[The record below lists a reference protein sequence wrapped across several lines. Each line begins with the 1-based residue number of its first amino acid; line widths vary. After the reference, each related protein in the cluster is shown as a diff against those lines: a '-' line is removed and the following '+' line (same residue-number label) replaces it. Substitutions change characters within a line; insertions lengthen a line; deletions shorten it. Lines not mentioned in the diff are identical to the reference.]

1 MGWRLGVDTG
11 GTFTDVV
18 LADDTGLAYVAKVPS
33 NRADPSVAIRN
44 GVETILASAAVPSA
58 EVEYFGHGTTVA
70 INAVLEGT
78 TARAGIIIT
87 RGFAGIL
94 DLARQRRP
102 DLYDMDVL
110 KPEPVVPRERRFE
123 LDERLSADGA
133 VVTPVDET
141 EVRTLAG
148 RLLEAGVEVVAICLL
163 HSYVNP
169 AHEREVGRILAEAAP
184 QIAVTLSSDVHPE
197 MREFDRFSTTAVN
210 AALVPVM
217 SGYLTRL
224 TSAVEAAGVPSSVQ
238 VIQSNGGVMSAAAAA
253 ARPVATLFSGP
264 SAGVMGAARIC
275 AQAGEANIITFDMGG
290 TSTDVAL
297 VSAGVVPI
305 VHKRDVAAR
314 PVMGATV
321 DIHSVGS
328 GGGSIGWID
337 AGGLLKVGPRS
348 AGAQPGPACYGRG
361 GDLPTV
367 TDANAVLG
375 YLNPDTPLGGTLTI
389 DVDAARD
396 AIDRVV
402 ARPLGLSIEQA
413 AVGML
418 RVLQADLTRAV
429 RTISVERGSDP
440 RDFVLVPFG
449 GAGGLHASLLA
460 RELRIPK
467 LLVPPSPGVLCAYG
481 ALTADPRTDFS
492 ATCLA
497 EATPA
502 GTQAVNEI
510 IDRLSGQAAGWF
522 AAERLDG
529 GAARYEWTLEMLY
542 AHQNSPLR
550 IRIDGPLTAATMA
563 DAVATFH
570 EEYRERYGYSTPQ
583 HPVQVTTVRLAAMV
597 PISNDP
603 FAEPVGGTP
612 METVRRPVY
621 FEGPDAYV
629 DCPVADRASLTPEDV
644 HVGPAI
650 IRQPDATT
658 VVLPGQKYYIDAF
671 ANLIIED

>member
-18 LADDTGLAYVAKVPS
+18 LTDDAGLAYVAKVPS
-33 NRADPSVAIRN
+33 NRADPSVAIRH
-44 GVETILASAAVPSA
+44 GVETILASAGVSSA

-78 TARAGIIIT
+78 TARAGIITT
-87 RGFAGIL
+87 RGFAGVL

-110 KPEPVVPRERRFE
+110 KPEPVVPRERRYE
-123 LDERLSADGA
+123 LDERLSADGT
-133 VVTPVDET
+133 VVTAVDDS
-141 EVRTLAG
+141 EVRALAG
-148 RLLEAGVEVVAICLL
+148 RLVEAGVEAVAICLL
-163 HSYVNP
+163 HSYANP
-169 AHEREVGRILAEAAP
+169 VHEREVARILSEAAP
-184 QIAVTLSSDVHPE
+184 RIAVTLSSDVHPE

-224 TSAVEAAGVPSSVQ
+224 TSTVEAAGVPSPVR
-238 VIQSNGGVMSAAAAA
+238 VIQSNGGVMSARAAAG
-253 ARPVATLFSGP
+253 RPVATLFSGP
-264 SAGVMGAARIC
+264 SAGVIGAARIC
-275 AQAGEANIITFDMGG
+275 AGAGEANVITFDMGG

-297 VSAGVVPI
+297 VSAGNVPI
-305 VHKRDVAAR
+305 VHERDVGGR

-361 GDLPTV
+361 GELPTV

-375 YLNPDTPLGGTLTI
+375 YLNADVPLGGTLTI

-396 AIDRVV
+396 AIERTI
-402 ARPLGLSIEQA
+402 ARPLGLSVEQA

-449 GAGGLHASLLA
+449 GAGGLHASMLA

-497 EATPA
+497 EATPN
-502 GTQAVNEI
+502 GLQAVNQV
-510 IDRLSGQAAGWF
+510 IDRLAVQADGWF
-522 AAERLDG
+522 AAERLDA
-529 GAARYEWTLEMLY
+529 GAAHREWTLEMLY
-542 AHQNSPLR
+542 VHQNSPLR
-550 IRIDGPLTAATMA
+550 IAIAGPLTAETMA
-563 DAVATFH
+563 EAVATFH
-570 EEYRERYGYSTPQ
+570 EEYRERYGYSTPR
-583 HPVQVTTVRLAAMV
+583 HAVQVITVRLAATV
-597 PISNDP
+597 PIPDAA
-603 FAEPVGGTP
+603 FVEPVGGTP
-612 METVRRPVY
+612 METVHRPVY

-629 DCPVADRASLTPEDV
+629 DCPVADRASLAPEVV

-658 VVLPGQKYYIDAF
+658 VVLPGQKYHVDAF
-671 ANLIIED
+671 ANLNIED